1 MTRRPGHIP
10 GQSTPSSAPE
20 AKNVDAPSNGATPR
34 SRDTVPECVRVFE
47 TRWAEAQWL
56 REVMSGIKEGRRSA
70 APRDSDTFF
79 AERVLSRRDLVH
91 RRLTNGFECFGEE
104 VGGRFRKPFK
114 ETGLRSDQSHVLRRI
129 VQLTPRISLFMSG
142 RTKDIMTK
150 GDSKLLSLDNPWIV
164 MNGKVRGVFR
174 IDLDVTF
181 PSWDALR
188 YEIEQLRL
196 PCLPHIV
203 VAFELP
209 DGRIERPHVIYLLPY
224 QSSVWFDPSD
234 PRCRRDIMS
243 LWRGVHAGIT
253 KEFLPLGADPG
264 ALSNAMRIKN
274 PLSPFWSYRTWN
286 ETIFP
291 DLSEWAG
298 WVDTTTSRTTMIRE
312 SAAALSGM
320 ERKASNVLFT
330 TLQEWV
336 FALLRD
342 LHNQADQ
349 VYILSI
355 ASKDRD
361 RLAEK
366 LFNSLVGRA
375 SSVAENPKQA
385 QAILYRVTTYAADHW
400 DPSRVARDASRD
412 RGACAPDVDG
422 VAGTARRQAIGGRYA
437 AALRASRAAETLRSA
452 VQAALAEGAQI
463 TKSEIARRSGLSR
476 PTVLKHWAAVEP
488 LIGAGTDEV

>member
-1 MTRRPGHIP
+1 MSRRPGHIP
-10 GQSTPSSAPE
+10 GQPTPPSTPE
-20 AKNVDAPSNGATPR
+20 AKNVDAPSNGATSR
-34 SRDTVPECVRVFE
+34 SCDTVPECVRVFE

-56 REVMSGIKEGRRSA
+56 REVMSGIRAGRRSV
-70 APRDSDTFF
+70 APRNGDAFF
-79 AERVLSRRDLVH
+79 VERVLSRRDVVH
-91 RRLTNGFECFGEE
+91 RRLTDGFQCFGEE
-104 VGGRFRKPFK
+104 IGGRYRAPFK
-114 ETGLRSDQSHVLRRI
+114 EFGLRSDQSHVLRRI
-129 VQLTPRISLFMSG
+129 VQLTPRTSRLVSG

-164 MNGKVRGVFR
+164 MNGTVRGLFR

-203 VAFELP
+203 VGFELP
-209 DGRIERPHVIYLLPY
+209 DGSIERPHVIYLLPY
-224 QSSVWFDPSD
+224 QASVWFAPSD

-274 PLSPFWSYRTWN
+274 PLAPFWSYRTWN
-286 ETIFP
+286 ETVFP

-298 WVDTTTSRTTMIRE
+298 WVDTTTSRTAMIRE

-320 ERKASNVLFT
+320 ERRASNVLFT

-400 DPSRVARDASRD
+400 DPSRAARDDSRD
-412 RGACAPDVDG
+412 RGACASDVDG

-437 AALRASRAAETLRSA
+437 AALRASRTVETLRSA
-452 VQAALAEGAQI
+452 VRAALAEGAPI

-476 PTVLKHWAAVEP
+476 PTVLKHWAAVESF
-488 LIGAGTDEV
+488 IGAGTGEV

>member
-1 MTRRPGHIP
+1 MTRRPGHTP
-10 GQSTPSSAPE
+10 GQSTPSSAPK
-20 AKNVDAPSNGATPR
+20 AKNVDAPIHGATPR

-47 TRWAEAQWL
+47 TRWTEAQWL
-56 REVMSGIKEGRRSA
+56 REVMSGIREGRRSP
-70 APRDSDTFF
+70 APRDGDAFF
-79 AERVLSRRDLVH
+79 VERVLSRRDVVH
-91 RRLTNGFECFGEE
+91 RRLTDGFQCFGEE
-104 VGGRFRKPFK
+104 VGGRYRTPFT
-114 ETGLRSDQSHVLRRI
+114 EIGLRSDKSHVLRRI
-129 VQLTPRISLFMSG
+129 VQLTPRTSRLMSG
-142 RTKDIMTK
+142 RTKDVMTK

-164 MNGKVRGVFR
+164 LNSEVRGVFR

-203 VAFELP
+203 VGFELP

-286 ETIFP
+286 ELIFP
-291 DLSEWAG
+291 DLSEWSG
-298 WVDTTTSRTTMIRE
+298 WVDTTTSRTAMIRE

-320 ERKASNVLFT
+320 ERKASNILFT
-330 TLQEWV
+330 TLQEWA

-342 LHNQADQ
+342 LHNQGDPIY
-349 VYILSI
+349 VLSI

-361 RLAEK
+361 RLAEN
-366 LFNSLVGRA
+366 LFNTLVGRA
-375 SSVAENPKQA
+375 SMVADNPKQA

-412 RGACAPDVDG
+412 RGACSSDVEGIDE
-422 VAGTARRQAIGGRYA
+422 VAERQAIGGRYSA
-437 AALRASRAAETLRSA
+437 SLRASRTVDRIQKAIAAAR
-452 VQAALAEGAQI
+452 AEGEPISKAA
-463 TKSEIARRSGLSR
+463 IARRTGLER
-476 PTVLKHWAAVEP
+476 KTVIRNWAAATTP
-488 LIGAGTDEV
+488 